1 MNHASALRQVREL
14 WDGEVVGVLSDFL
27 RIPNKSPAF
36 APDWRELGHMERAV
50 ELVAQWSRGRKLD
63 GLTVDVVRLPGRTP
77 LLFMEVPGTANGTV
91 LMYGHLDKQ
100 PEMEGWS
107 EGRSPWEPV
116 LRDGRLYG
124 RGGADDGYAAF
135 AALSALEVVRAQNLS
150 HARCVV
156 LIEASEESGSPDL
169 DAYVEALS
177 GRIGRPDLVVCLDSG
192 CGNYD
197 QLWCT
202 TSLRGML
209 VGDLRVDVLTEGVHS
224 GDASGIV
231 PSSFRIVRQLV
242 ERIEDGATGEI
253 RVPELHVD
261 IPHERVAQAQVAQK
275 ALAGLET
282 TSFPWAGRTKP
293 VTVGAEAILAR
304 TWMPALAVTAAA
316 GLPAL
321 EDGGNVM
328 RSHTAVRLSIRLP
341 PTCDSERAQAAL
353 ERALLTDP
361 PYGASVSLDLSKSS
375 TGWDAPSL
383 EDWLRVAADDASTK
397 VFGREAVWM
406 GEGGSIP
413 FMGMLGERFPE
424 AQFLI
429 TGVLGPGSNAHGPNE
444 FLDLRTAQRVTVS
457 VAHVIA
463 AHASAR

>member
-1 MNHASALRQVREL
+1 MNHTAALRQVREL

-27 RIPNKSPAF
+27 RIPNKSPVF

-50 ELVAQWSRGRKLD
+50 ELVAQWCRGRKLD
-63 GLTVDVVRLPGRTP
+63 GLKVEVVRLPGRTP
-77 LLFMEVPGTANGTV
+77 LLFMEIPGTSRGTV
-91 LMYGHLDKQ
+91 LMYGHIDKQ
-100 PEMEGWS
+100 PEFEGWS

-135 AALSALEVVRAQNLS
+135 AALSALEVVQAQNLP

-169 DAYVEALS
+169 EAYVEALS
-177 GRIGRPDLVVCLDSG
+177 ARIGRPDLVVCLDSG

-202 TSLRGML
+202 TSLRGTL

-253 RVPELHVD
+253 RLPELHVD
-261 IPHERVAQAQVAQK
+261 VPQERIAQARVAQK

-282 TSFPWAGRTKP
+282 SAFPWAGRTRP
-293 VTVGAEAILAR
+293 VTEGAEAILAR
-304 TWMPALAVTAAA
+304 TWHPALAVTAAA

-361 PYGASVSLDLSKSS
+361 PYDASVSLDLSKSS
-375 TGWDAPSL
+375 TGWDAPPL
-383 EDWLRVAADDASTK
+383 EDWLRVAADDASRK
-397 VFGREAVWM
+397 AFGREAVWM

-429 TGVLGPGSNAHGPNE
+429 TGVLGPSSNAHGPNE
-444 FLDLRTAQRVTVS
+444 FLDLATAHRVTVS
-457 VAHVIA
+457 VAHVLA
-463 AHASAR
+463 EHARAR

>member
-1 MNHASALRQVREL
+1 MDHAAALRHVRTL
-14 WDGEVVGVLSDFL
+14 WEGEVVGVLSDFL

-50 ELVAQWSRGRKLD
+50 ELVAQWCRGRKLD
-63 GLTVDVVRLPGRTP
+63 GLKVEIVRIDGRTP
-77 LLFMEVPGTANGTV
+77 LLFLEIPGTAPGTV
-91 LMYGHLDKQ
+91 LMYGHVDKQ

-107 EGRSPWEPV
+107 DGRSPWEPV

-135 AALSALEVVRAQNLS
+135 AALTALEVVQAQSLP

-156 LIEASEESGSPDL
+156 VIEASEESGSPDL
-169 DAYVEALS
+169 AAYVDHLS
-177 GRIGRPDLVVCLDSG
+177 DRIGRPDLVVCLDSG

-202 TSLRGML
+202 TSLRGLL

-242 ERIEDGATGEI
+242 DRIEDAATGEI
-253 RVPELHVD
+253 RLSELHVA
-261 IPHERVAQAQVAQK
+261 IPPEREAEADVAHR
-275 ALAGLET
+275 ALAGMET
-282 TSFPWAGRTKP
+282 DCFPWAGGTRP
-293 VTVGAEAILAR
+293 VTNGAEAILAR
-304 TWMPALAVTAAA
+304 TWKPALAVTAAA

-321 EDGGNVM
+321 ADGGNVL
-328 RSHTAVRLSIRLP
+328 RPHTAVRLSVRLP
-341 PTCDSERAQAAL
+341 PTCDAARARAAL
-353 ERALLTDP
+353 QRALLTDP
-361 PYGASVSLDLSKSS
+361 PYGATVTLDSSKCS
-375 TGWDAPSL
+375 TGWDAPPL
-383 EDWLRVAADDASTK
+383 ADWLRVATDEASRK
-397 VFGREAVWM
+397 AFGREAVWM

-444 FLDLRTAQRVTVS
+444 FLDLATAHRVTVS
-457 VAHVIA
+457 VAHVLA
-463 AHASAR
+463 AHARPR